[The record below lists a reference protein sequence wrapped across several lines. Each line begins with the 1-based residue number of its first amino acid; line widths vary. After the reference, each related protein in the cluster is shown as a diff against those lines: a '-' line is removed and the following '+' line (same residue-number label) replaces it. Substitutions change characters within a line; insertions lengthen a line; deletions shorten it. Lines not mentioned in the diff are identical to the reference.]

1 METNIQTPL
10 QEDIYSIVERL
21 ARIVSSVRGPHPDYA
36 QIASELAPVIPF
48 DLFGVVLL
56 RHDRLALR
64 VTVCTQEVGQW
75 VSHYHQHP
83 LQDSMLA
90 YLLQSRTGQQAGEFA
105 SNEAQ
110 VPQDQPSTSIDG
122 TASVTDDDDEA
133 HSVLIRTYPTGLDGT
148 PAQCGDALSG
158 HPQLHATLIAPLLV
172 DGRLLGSLELG
183 SFSLQAYQS
192 EQTLRIVQAAAQVL
206 AAAIES
212 AQAEG
217 NVQIQDRQRQELRK
231 VSSAL
236 TSQMDLA
243 TILHRIVEG
252 IATALH
258 VASAIVT
265 LDQRAGSLRLEAQHG
280 LPADTLQK
288 IVGGRR
294 ILSDKTIIG
303 YTLHRRQPGVSNDI
317 AQDEHF
323 PGSQD
328 FATKLGMR
336 SVFSY
341 PLIVGSTVFGA
352 LLLFSPE
359 PGGFTPLKT
368 DILSLFASQAMIAI
382 HNGMLLEAVGERQRF
397 QRTIERLEIARHDA
411 LDPQEE
417 QALLEKVSAET
428 ERTFGINFTS
438 LLRFISDHL
447 LTRSERDFQSIL
459 QDLRSDNGQ
468 AGMQATD
475 YAQQPPGTDL
485 QVSAS
490 ITSSDVARE
499 EGAAALMR
507 TAEAALERAGL
518 LGNVSAAFTAMLD
531 PGRAVGRTAFSMPHL
546 YERVTRNIQDPWFI
560 VDLQG
565 HCIYINPAAEAL
577 CGARLDPTGNIILE
591 APYLASQQESV
602 FPRVQE
608 LLLTDALANLLP
620 RIRNL
625 DDVQFYLKEFISPDL
640 SDQHS
645 AEKLQHMG
653 EDEENLPRL
662 NPLPRNTMRCVIAA
676 EPLQR
681 QTQPLRDGTSTSEP
695 VAQYQRGLPVSRER
709 AGGSRS
715 TRMFAMLLD
724 NAPSDRHYQL
734 MRYALY
740 DRHNELIAHALQ
752 IHDITDQMRD
762 ERNKSTLLSSVSH
775 DLRTPLTAIKA
786 AVSSLLQPGVEWSE
800 KLRREM
806 LEDIDSESDRLDEL
820 INAMVEMSRIDMG
833 ALALEKEWCDLH
845 EIIHSSLSR
854 IKHTFAG
861 RRIHVTFE
869 PDLPLIYVD
878 YLQVKRVLY
887 NLLEN
892 AARHS
897 PPGESIEIFAQTISL
912 EMSGEKSSDSA
923 LRGVRVQVIDH
934 GAGVLEEERDRI
946 FKSFYSLDGHTG
958 LGLAICRGIVEA
970 HHGRIWV
977 EPAPGGGACL
987 VFVLPMAS

>member
-1 METNIQTPL
+1 METNMQTSL
-10 QEDIYSIVERL
+10 QEDMYSIVERV

-36 QIASELAPVIPF
+36 RIASELAPVIPF
-48 DLFGVVLL
+48 DVFGIVLL
-56 RHDRLALR
+56 RHDRQALR
-64 VTVCTQEVGQW
+64 VTICSQELGQW
-75 VSHYHQHP
+75 VSRYHQHP
-83 LQDSMLA
+83 LEDSMLER
-90 YLLQSRTGQQAGEFA
+90 LLRSRAEQPSARLTANDAQA
-105 SNEAQ
+105 SQ
-110 VPQDQPSTSIDG
+110 PQDQALPDATTG
-122 TASVTDDDDEA
+122 NFEDESHA
-133 HSVLIRTYPTGLDGT
+133 MLTQVYPVGLDGT
-148 PAQCGDALSG
+148 PVECGDALSG
-158 HPQLHATLIAPLLV
+158 HPQLRATLIAPLVV
-172 DGRLLGSLELG
+172 DDRLLGSLELG
-183 SFSLQAYQS
+183 SMSMRAYQQ
-192 EQTLRIVQAAAQVL
+192 EQTLRIIQAVAHVL

-243 TILHRIVEG
+243 TILRRIVEG

-265 LDQRAGSLRLEAQHG
+265 LDPRAGSLRLEAQYR
-280 LPADTLQK
+280 LPADALRK
-288 IVGGRR
+288 IISRR
-294 ILSDKTIIG
+294 NVLNDQTIIG
-303 YTLHRRQPGVSNDI
+303 YTLRRRQPGVSNDI
-317 AQDEHF
+317 AQDERF
-323 PGSQD
+323 PDSED
-328 FATKLGMR
+328 FATQLGMR

-341 PLIVGSTVFGA
+341 PLIVGPNVFGA

-382 HNGMLLEAVGERQRF
+382 HNGMLLEAVRERQRF
-397 QRTIERLEIARHDA
+397 QQTIEQLENASRDA
-411 LDPQEE
+411 LDPQQE
-417 QALLEKVSAET
+417 QALLENVRAET
-428 ERTFGINFTS
+428 ERTFGITFTS
-438 LLRFISDHL
+438 LLRFISDRL
-447 LTRSERDFQSIL
+447 LTRGEHDFQSLL
-459 QDLRSDNGQ
+459 QDLKGDSDQPGKLT
-468 AGMQATD
+468 AD
-475 YAQQPPGTDL
+475 YALPPIGVDSQANTPL
-485 QVSAS
+485 
-490 ITSSDVARE
+490 TSTGVTRE

-531 PGRAVGRTAFSMPHL
+531 PVRAASRTTFSMPHL

-565 HCIYINPAAEAL
+565 HCIYVNPAAEAL
-577 CGARLDPTGNIILE
+577 CGVRLDLDTSGNIAFE
-591 APYLASQQESV
+591 APFLVAQKKPI
-602 FPRVQE
+602 FPYIQE
-608 LLLTDALANLLP
+608 LTLADALASLLP

-625 DDVQFYLKEFISPDL
+625 DEVQAYLQEFITLEIPDTY
-640 SDQHS
+640 S
-645 AEKLQHMG
+645 AETFQRMG

-662 NPLPRNTMRCVIAA
+662 NPLPRNTLRCVVAA

-681 QTQPLRDGTSTSEP
+681 KTSPLRNDTPATG
-695 VAQYQRGLPVSRER
+695 QRYQRSMPASRDHL
-709 AGGSRS
+709 GNLRS
-715 TRMFAMLLD
+715 NSSFAMLLD

-775 DLRTPLTAIKA
+775 DLRTPLTSIKA
-786 AVSSLLQPGVEWSE
+786 AVSSLLQPGVEWGE
-800 KLRREM
+800 KMRREM
-806 LEDIDSESDRLDEL
+806 LEDIDSESDHLDDL

-833 ALALEKEWCDLH
+833 ALALEKEWSDLQ
-845 EIIHSSLSR
+845 EIVHSSLSR
-854 IKHTFAG
+854 IKQTFAG
-861 RRIHVTFE
+861 RRIQVTFE
-869 PDLPLIYVD
+869 PDLPLIHVD
-878 YLQVKRVLY
+878 YLQVKRILY

-897 PPGESIEIFAQTISL
+897 PPDETIQVVAQTISL
-912 EMSGEKSSDSA
+912 EMFDEKSSDGA
-923 LRGVRVQVIDH
+923 LRCVRVQVIDR
-934 GAGVLEEERDRI
+934 GRGVPEEERERI

-977 EPAPGGGACL
+977 ESAPDGGACF
-987 VFVLPMAS
+987 VFILPIAP

>member
-1 METNIQTPL
+1 METNIQTSL
-10 QEDIYSIVERL
+10 QEDMYSIVERV

-48 DLFGVVLL
+48 DVFGIVLL
-56 RHDRLALR
+56 RHDRQALR
-64 VTVCTQEVGQW
+64 VTVCSQELGQW
-75 VSHYHQHP
+75 ISRYHQHP
-83 LQDSMLA
+83 LEDSMLA
-90 YLLQSRTGQQAGEFA
+90 HVLQNRAEQQSNALAANGMQAAPNQGQARGVVDGGSLE
-105 SNEAQ
+105 
-110 VPQDQPSTSIDG
+110 IDP
-122 TASVTDDDDEA
+122 VDDP
-133 HSVLIRTYPTGLDGT
+133 HSMLIRVYPVGLDGT
-148 PAQCGDALSG
+148 PSECGDALSG
-158 HPQLHATLIAPLLV
+158 HPQLRATLITPLIV
-172 DGRLLGSLELG
+172 DDRLLGSLELG
-183 SFSLQAYQS
+183 SLSLRAYQQ
-192 EQTLRIVQAAAQVL
+192 EQTLRIIQAVARVL

-236 TSQMDLA
+236 TSQMDLP
-243 TILHRIVEG
+243 TILRRIVEG

-265 LDQRAGSLRLEAQHG
+265 LDRRAGSLRLEAQHG
-280 LPADTLQK
+280 LPADVLQK
-288 IVGGRR
+288 IISGKQV
-294 ILSDKTIIG
+294 LSDQTIIG
-303 YTLHRRQPGVSNDI
+303 FTLRRRQPGVSNDI

-323 PGSQD
+323 PANSD
-328 FATKLGMR
+328 FATQLGMR

-382 HNGMLLEAVGERQRF
+382 HNGMLLETVRERQRF
-397 QRTIERLEIARHDA
+397 QQTIEQLESALRNP
-411 LDPQEE
+411 LDPQQE
-417 QALLEKVSAET
+417 QALLENVRAET

-438 LLRFISDHL
+438 LLRYISERL
-447 LTRSERDFQSIL
+447 LTRSERDFQSLVQTL
-459 QDLRSDNGQ
+459 QSESGHPVTLSADFVSLPLEAGSQ
-468 AGMQATD
+468 ANVPLAATE
-475 YAQQPPGTDL
+475 AAT
-485 QVSAS
+485 
-490 ITSSDVARE
+490 E

-531 PGRAVGRTAFSMPHL
+531 PVRSSSKSAFSMPHL

-565 HCIYINPAAEAL
+565 HCIYVNPAAEAL
-577 CGARLDPTGNIILE
+577 CGVRLDLDKAGNIAFESSL
-591 APYLASQQESV
+591 LAAQQEPL
-602 FPRVQE
+602 FPRIQE
-608 LLLTDALANLLP
+608 LTLTGALAGLLP

-625 DDVQFYLKEFISPDL
+625 EEVQAYLQEFITLNVPDKY
-640 SDQHS
+640 S
-645 AEKLQHMG
+645 AETLQHIG
-653 EDEENLPRL
+653 EDEENMPRL
-662 NPLPRNTMRCVIAA
+662 NPLPRNTLRCVIAS
-676 EPLQR
+676 EPVQR
-681 QTQPLRDGTSTSEP
+681 QTLPARNEPFDTSRLYRRSMP
-695 VAQYQRGLPVSRER
+695 ASRM
-709 AGGSRS
+709 RS
-715 TRMFAMLLD
+715 NSSFAMLLD

-752 IHDITDQMRD
+752 IHDITDQMLD

-775 DLRTPLTAIKA
+775 DLRTPLTSIKA
-786 AVSSLLQPGVEWSE
+786 AVSSLLQPGVEWDE
-800 KLRREM
+800 KMRREM
-806 LEDIDSESDRLDEL
+806 LEDIDAESDHLDEL
-820 INAMVEMSRIDMG
+820 IDSMVEMSRIDMG
-833 ALALEKEWCDLH
+833 ALALEKEWSDLQ
-845 EIIHSSLSR
+845 EIVHSSLSR
-854 IKHTFAG
+854 IKQTFAG
-861 RRIHVTFE
+861 RRIQVTFE

-878 YLQVKRVLY
+878 YLQVKRILY

-897 PPGESIEIFAQTISL
+897 PPDENIQLIAQTVSL
-912 EMSGEKSSDSA
+912 EMSGEKMSDGA
-923 LRGVRVQVIDH
+923 LRCVRVQVIDH
-934 GAGVLEEERDRI
+934 GGGVPEEERERI

-977 EPAPGGGACL
+977 ESTPGGGSCF
-987 VFVLPMAS
+987 VFILPIAP

>member
-1 METNIQTPL
+1 METNIQTSL
-10 QEDIYSIVERL
+10 QEDMYSIVERV

-48 DLFGVVLL
+48 DVFGIVLL
-56 RHDRLALR
+56 RHDRQALR
-64 VTVCTQEVGQW
+64 VTICSQELGQW
-75 VSHYHQHP
+75 VSRYHQHP
-83 LQDSMLA
+83 LEDSMLER
-90 YLLQSRTGQQAGEFA
+90 LLRSRAEQQPTGLMANSEQA
-105 SNEAQ
+105 N
-110 VPQDQPSTSIDG
+110 QDHVATDSTG
-122 TASVTDDDDEA
+122 GNVEDDPHA
-133 HSVLIRTYPTGLDGT
+133 MLTQMYPVGLDGT
-148 PAQCGDALSG
+148 PVECGDALSG
-158 HPQLHATLIAPLLV
+158 HPQLRATLIAPLIV
-172 DGRLLGSLELG
+172 DGRVLGSLELG
-183 SFSLQAYQS
+183 SMNLRAYQQ
-192 EQTLRIVQAAAQVL
+192 EQTLRIIQAVAHVL

-243 TILHRIVEG
+243 TILRRIVDG

-258 VASAIVT
+258 VSSAIVT
-265 LDQRAGSLRLEAQHG
+265 FDQRAGSLRLEAQHG
-280 LPADTLQK
+280 LSADTLRK
-288 IVGGRR
+288 
-294 ILSDKTIIG
+294 ILSGRQVLSDQTIIG
-303 YTLHRRQPGVSNDI
+303 YTLRRRQSGVSNDI

-323 PGSQD
+323 PASQD
-328 FATKLGMR
+328 FATDLGMR

-341 PLIVGSTVFGA
+341 PLIVGPTVFGA

-382 HNGMLLEAVGERQRF
+382 HNGMLLEAVRERQRF
-397 QRTIERLEIARHDA
+397 QQTIEQLEIASRDA
-411 LDPQEE
+411 LDPQQE
-417 QALLEKVSAET
+417 QALLENVRAET

-438 LLRFISDHL
+438 LLRFISDRL
-447 LTRSERDFQSIL
+447 LTRSEHDFQSLL
-459 QDLRSDNGQ
+459 QTLQSDSDRPGKLTADYLLPPLGTGTR
-468 AGMQATD
+468 AGASLTSTD
-475 YAQQPPGTDL
+475 A
-485 QVSAS
+485 V
-490 ITSSDVARE
+490 RE

-531 PGRAVGRTAFSMPHL
+531 PARSVSRTAFSMPHL

-565 HCIYINPAAEAL
+565 HCIYVNPAAEAL
-577 CGARLDPTGNIILE
+577 CGVRLDLDTAGNIAFE
-591 APYLASQQESV
+591 APFLVAQKEPI
-602 FPRVQE
+602 FPYIQE
-608 LLLTDALANLLP
+608 LTLTDALASLLP

-625 DDVQFYLKEFISPDL
+625 DEVQAYLQEFITLEVPN
-640 SDQHS
+640 QYS
-645 AEKLQHMG
+645 AETFQHMG

-662 NPLPRNTMRCVIAA
+662 NPLPRNTLRCVIAA

-681 QTQPLRDGTSTSEP
+681 QTSSSRNDTVESSQR
-695 VAQYQRGLPVSRER
+695 YQRSMPASRGR
-709 AGGSRS
+709 QGSSRYS
-715 TRMFAMLLD
+715 SSFAMLLD

-775 DLRTPLTAIKA
+775 DLRTPLTSIKA
-786 AVSSLLQPGVEWSE
+786 AVSSLLQPGVEWGE
-800 KLRREM
+800 KMRREM
-806 LEDIDSESDRLDEL
+806 LEDIDSESDHLDDL

-833 ALALEKEWCDLH
+833 ALALEREWSDLQ
-845 EIIHSSLSR
+845 EIVHSSLSR
-854 IKHTFAG
+854 IKQTFAG
-861 RRIHVTFE
+861 RRIQVTFE
-869 PDLPLIYVD
+869 PGLPLIYVD
-878 YLQVKRVLY
+878 YLQVKRILY

-897 PPGESIEIFAQTISL
+897 PPDETIQVIAQTISL
-912 EMSGEKSSDSA
+912 EMFDEKSSDGA
-923 LRGVRVQVIDH
+923 LRCVRVQVIDK
-934 GAGVLEEERDRI
+934 GRGVPEEERERI

-977 EPAPGGGACL
+977 EPAPDGGACF
-987 VFVLPMAS
+987 VFILPIAP